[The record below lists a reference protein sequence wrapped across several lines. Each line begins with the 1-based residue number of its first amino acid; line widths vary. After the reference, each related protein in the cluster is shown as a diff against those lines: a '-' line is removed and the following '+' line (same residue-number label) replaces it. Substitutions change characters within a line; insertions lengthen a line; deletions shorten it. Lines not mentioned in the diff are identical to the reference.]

1 MRRLSG
7 PEREPEHYVLCSKR
21 IVLRC
26 QCREKMILLGR
37 EEDWYSERRTVFE
50 CGCGERLTLAD
61 RLDEEVENVLGAKGL
76 IRSLRAH
83 DRN

>member
-1 MRRLSG
+1 MKRFSR

-26 QCREKMILLGR
+26 QCGEKMILLGR

-50 CGCGERLTLAD
+50 CECGERLTLAD
-61 RLDEEVENVLGAKGL
+61 RLDEEDEEVLGAKELRWG
-76 IRSLRAH
+76 LRAH

>member
-1 MRRLSG
+1 MRRFSG
-7 PEREPEHYVLCSKR
+7 PERGPEHYVLCSMR

-26 QCREKMILLGR
+26 QCGEKMILLGQ

-50 CGCGERLTLAD
+50 CECGERLTLAD
-61 RLDEEVENVLGAKGL
+61 RLDEEDEEVLGHKRL

-83 DRN
+83 DRH

>member
-1 MRRLSG
+1 MRHFSG
-7 PEREPEHYVLCSKR
+7 SEREPEHYVLCSKR

-26 QCREKMILLGR
+26 LCGEKMILLGQ

-61 RLDEEVENVLGAKGL
+61 RLDEKDEEVVGVMELL
-76 IRSLRAH
+76 RSLRAH